1 MRVESMRGVH
11 IWKTSETEGFQ
22 VLVIGK
28 FVKEVTSRS
37 MKEKVISRI
46 FPVFLKLIR
55 NLPLLVIQLLVDRNV
70 AVSL

>member
-11 IWKTSETEGFQ
+11 IWKTSETEGYQ

-28 FVKEVTSRS
+28 FVKEVTSRF

-46 FPVFLKLIR
+46 FEAHSKSPSASDTVVGR
-55 NLPLLVIQLLVDRNV
+55 
-70 AVSL
+70 